1 MCCWPADDVYCGCGL
16 QRTLVP
22 SVYWMGL
29 PSISQGRGRETKSVL
44 NRLLFEHWSS
54 SNVSSSL
61 RKNRFL
67 HPSQRNASTLWEEME
82 IVLKH
87 KGLMLGN
94 WVWWWL
100 YASLFWCSELKVVWM
115 FILTFIWLISP
126 GFKPMTLVYINV
138 RWNTFLTTLP
148 CGASWT
154 TKDLH
159 HHTHLLPTHAGH

>member
-1 MCCWPADDVYCGCGL
+1 MYIVAVVYSAPSSPLYTGWVSLLFLKVGVEKQNL
-16 QRTLVP
+16 YWTDYFWTLVLLNCFFILEKE
-22 SVYWMGL
+22 SL
-29 PSISQGRGRETKSVL
+29 FTSIPEKCVHSLGRDGDSFKAE
-44 NRLLFEHWSS
+44 
-54 SNVSSSL
+54 
-61 RKNRFL
+61 
-67 HPSQRNASTLWEEME
+67 
-82 IVLKH
+82 
-87 KGLMLGN
+87 GLMLGN

-138 RWNTFLTTLP
+138 WWNTFLTTLP

>member
-1 MCCWPADDVYCGCGL
+1 MLLACRLYIVAVVYSA
-16 QRTLVP
+16 P
-22 SVYWMGL
+22 SSPLYTGWV
-29 PSISQGRGRETKSVL
+29 S
-44 NRLLFEHWSS
+44 LLILKVGVEKQNLYIEQIIFGHWSS
-54 SNVSSSL
+54 SIVSSSL

-138 RWNTFLTTLP
+138 WWNTFLTTLP